1 MLMLGLCMLI
11 GLFVGVTPVCV
22 DDGTVCVDDGTVC
35 VDVAPVSA

>member
-22 DDGTVCVDDGTVC
+22 DDGTVCVDDGPVCVDDGTVC
-35 VDVAPVSA
+35 V